1 MSDRLEKLKNEN
13 LVLKQLAIYTS
24 RDLEDLCFEYDRMS
38 SSGRKTLDRL
48 AKMYVLTET
57 TDTQNSRNYVETF
70 KSIFSKR
77 EEGID
82 Y

>member
-1 MSDRLEKLKNEN
+1 MSNRLEKLKNEN

-24 RDLEDLCFEYDRMS
+24 RDLEDLFFEYDRMS

-57 TDTQNSRNYVETF
+57 TDTPNSRNYVETF

>member
-24 RDLEDLCFEYDRMS
+24 RDLEDLFFEYDRMS

-57 TDTQNSRNYVETF
+57 TDTPNSRNYVETF

>member
-13 LVLKQLAIYTS
+13 LVLKQLVIYTS
-24 RDLEDLCFEYDRMS
+24 RDLEDLFFEYDRMS

>member
-24 RDLEDLCFEYDRMS
+24 RDLEDLFFEYDRMS

>member
-1 MSDRLEKLKNEN
+1 MSNRLEKLKNEN

-24 RDLEDLCFEYDRMS
+24 RDLEDLFFEYDRMS

>member
-24 RDLEDLCFEYDRMS
+24 RDLEDLFFEYDRMS

-70 KSIFSKR
+70 KSIFSER

>member
-24 RDLEDLCFEYDRMS
+24 RDLEDLFFEYDRMS

-48 AKMYVLTET
+48 AKMYALDYNKSDAKEI
-57 TDTQNSRNYVETF
+57 RNALF
-70 KSIFSKR
+70 K
-77 EEGID
+77 
-82 Y
+82 

>member
-1 MSDRLEKLKNEN
+1 MSNRLEKLKNEN
-13 LVLKQLAIYTS
+13 LVLKQLVIYTS
-24 RDLEDLCFEYDRMS
+24 RDLEDLFFEYDRMS

>member
-24 RDLEDLCFEYDRMS
+24 RDLEDLFFEYDRMS

-70 KSIFSKR
+70 KTIFSKR

>member
-1 MSDRLEKLKNEN
+1 
-13 LVLKQLAIYTS
+13 
-24 RDLEDLCFEYDRMS
+24 MS

-82 Y
+82 YWCLI

>member
-13 LVLKQLAIYTS
+13 LVLKQLVIYTS
-24 RDLEDLCFEYDRMS
+24 RDLEDLFFEYDRMS

-57 TDTQNSRNYVETF
+57 TDTPNSRNYVETF

>member
-13 LVLKQLAIYTS
+13 LVLKQLVIYTS
-24 RDLEDLCFEYDRMS
+24 RDLGDLFFEYDRMS

>member
-24 RDLEDLCFEYDRMS
+24 RDLEDLFFEYDRMS

-70 KSIFSKR
+70 KSIFSNR

>member
-24 RDLEDLCFEYDRMS
+24 RDLEDLFFEYDRMS

-48 AKMYVLTET
+48 AKMYVLDYNKSDAKEIR
-57 TDTQNSRNYVETF
+57 DALF
-70 KSIFSKR
+70 K
-77 EEGID
+77 
-82 Y
+82 

>member
-24 RDLEDLCFEYDRMS
+24 RDLEDLFFEYDRMS

-57 TDTQNSRNYVETF
+57 TDTPNSRNYVETF
-70 KSIFSKR
+70 KSIFSKK

>member
-24 RDLEDLCFEYDRMS
+24 RDLEDLFFEYDRMS
-38 SSGRKTLDRL
+38 SIGRKTLDRL

>member
-24 RDLEDLCFEYDRMS
+24 RDLEDLFFEYDRMS

-77 EEGID
+77 EEVID

>member
-1 MSDRLEKLKNEN
+1 MSDRLKKLVEEN
-13 LVLKQLAIYTS
+13 LMFKELVKYTQQ
-24 RDLEDLCFEYDRMS
+24 DLDDLFFEYDRMS
-38 SSGRKTLDRL
+38 SSGKETLDRL

>member
-24 RDLEDLCFEYDRMS
+24 RDLEDLFFEYDRMS

-57 TDTQNSRNYVETF
+57 TNTQNSRNYVETF

>member
-1 MSDRLEKLKNEN
+1 MNYRLEKLKNEN

-24 RDLEDLCFEYDRMS
+24 RDLEDLFFEYDRMS
-38 SSGRKTLDRL
+38 LSGKKTLDRL

>member
-13 LVLKQLAIYTS
+13 LVLKQLVIYTS
-24 RDLEDLCFEYDRMS
+24 RDLEDLFFEYDRMS
-38 SSGRKTLDRL
+38 SSGRKTLDLL
-48 AKMYVLTET
+48 ANMYVLTET